1 MATPIYLVLIQVVF
15 VFFKNNGIIEMDTSV
30 LLINAMLYVFLPLWG
45 IAGFADW
52 CCHRATKIEVTSG
65 IQESLMHSLM
75 GIQMGVPILM
85 CLMFEVN
92 VLILLIC
99 IITWISH
106 EIVAHWDVRYAAPKR
121 EISIWEMHAHT
132 YLGSLPLY
140 MLTSILV
147 INWDEF
153 QSLITLEWAG
163 NMSLIPLENPHG
175 TSSYLP
181 TYLIFM
187 CVVCVFPYIEENLRC
202 LNVYFKKG
210 S

>member
-1 MATPIYLVLIQVVF
+1 
-15 VFFKNNGIIEMDTSV
+15 MDTSD
-30 LLINAMLYVFLPLWG
+30 LLINVMMYGFLPLWG

-52 CCHRATKIEVTSG
+52 CCHRATNIESTSG
-65 IQESLMHSLM
+65 IKESLMHSLM
-75 GIQMGVPILM
+75 GVQMAIPILL
-85 CLMFEVN
+85 CLLYYVN

-106 EIVAHWDVRYAAPKR
+106 EVVAHCDVKYATPKR

-140 MLTSILV
+140 MLTSIIV
-147 INWDEF
+147 INWDVF
-153 QSLITLEWAG
+153 QQLVSLEWAG
-163 NMSLIPLENPHG
+163 NMSLILVEEPHG

-181 TYLIFM
+181 AYFTFM
-187 CVVCVFPYIEENLRC
+187 AVLCVFPYVEENLRC
-202 LNVYFKKG
+202 LKAYLKKG

>member
-1 MATPIYLVLIQVVF
+1 
-15 VFFKNNGIIEMDTSV
+15 MDTSA
-30 LLINAMLYVFLPLWG
+30 LLINVMLYLFLPLWG

-65 IQESLMHSLM
+65 IKESLMHSLM
-75 GIQMGVPILM
+75 GIQMGIPIIL
-85 CLMFEVN
+85 CLLYDVN

-106 EIVAHWDVRYAAPKR
+106 EIVAHCDVRYAAPQR

-140 MLTSILV
+140 MLISIIV
-147 INWDEF
+147 INWAEF
-153 QSLITLEWAG
+153 QQLITFNWAG
-163 NMSLIPLENPHG
+163 NMSLTLVSEPHG

-181 TYLIFM
+181 AYLTFM
-187 CVVCVFPYIEENLRC
+187 ALLCVFPYVEENLRC
-202 LNVYFKKG
+202 LKAHFKKG
-210 S
+210 I